1 MWIADCGMRI
11 ENFPSPFRGRGLGE
25 GKENPLEEILS
36 RLTLNEIPSVPK
48 KILFQGEG
56 TGGMASYTAGWMASR
71 GIEVIVLD
79 GANRFNPY
87 IVSAFARRALIAPEE
102 ILKKIRIARAFT
114 CYQMTTLME
123 RLGFLLKTPGTSP
136 RQKIQVILLGL
147 LNTFLDE
154 DVPEREARLLL
165 ERTLN
170 KMEEMS
176 AGGVPFFFFQSP
188 VSHHSKRAFLMKRL
202 FQFSDLVWSV
212 SLEEQK
218 PKMILGKRR
227 GLNTSLQIENCNM
240 KNGNSEQKDFALF

>member
-1 MWIADCGMRI
+1 MLRTPNSELRTI
-11 ENFPSPFRGRGLGE
+11 S
-25 GKENPLEEILS
+25 PLEDILL

-56 TGGMASYTAGWMASR
+56 TGEMASYTAGWMASR

-123 RLGFLLKTPGTSP
+123 RLDFLLKTPGASP

-188 VSHHSKRAFLMKRL
+188 VSHHSKRASFMKRL

-212 SLEEQK
+212 SLEEQR
-218 PKMILGKRR
+218 PKMIFGKKR
-227 GLNTSLQIENCNM
+227 GLDTSLQIENCNM
-240 KNGNSEQKDFALF
+240 KNGNSEEKDFVLF